1 MLPSWELQGGDQ
13 SPLLRD
19 GVGPAWG
26 LALEPYLILWPF
38 LVSWSIPPM
47 SPVGAWLSGELEHQ
61 SEREPGIQ
69 SGGMPA
75 HSPGGSFA
83 PAQPSHQ
90 SSGSRGQHGWNL
102 TGASRNVAETN
113 TQETMHHTQ
122 RAEKLR
128 FITAA
133 GPEELTLQALS
144 PKQMGYRVLIHGQA

>member
-61 SEREPGIQ
+61 SEIEPGIQ

-75 HSPGGSFA
+75 HSSGGSFA